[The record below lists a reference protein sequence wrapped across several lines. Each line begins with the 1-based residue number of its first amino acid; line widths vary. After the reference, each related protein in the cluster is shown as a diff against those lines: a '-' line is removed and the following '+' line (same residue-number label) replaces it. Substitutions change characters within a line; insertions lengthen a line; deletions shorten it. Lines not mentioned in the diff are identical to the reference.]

1 MMYYSGIDKDI
12 CFEEFVAEFKLTAR
26 TNEWFEKDYALILGV
41 YLQGPAQYFF
51 RYTYHDDM
59 DFATLCDLL
68 RSEFPCE
75 CFKCKHRTAP
85 ELCVVKE
92 DPALCGEGEPSS
104 VELCVVEEDPAP
116 CGEGEPSSVVD
127 QSNNTDLYSST
138 TDDPQDN
145 EPSDD
150 DDDRGCDVSSQED
163 EDDQGCDVSSHDDTG
178 DQGCDVGGQID
189 DNTEYTDE
197 DKTPGVFNP
206 CITISSDFIPDKDT
220 FVTITQDDHDEVC
233 YRNDYEEHHKLE
245 IINCEFKGF
254 LQKEKEMT
262 QVVTKYDD
270 RSPVMIHKVPKK
282 RFESNMS
289 RKKDRVP
296 GKIKRCM
303 AQKSMVNRKSLH
315 LRHLKEIKSH
325 VSNCKYYCTKFK
337 KQFFLPKF
345 KFWKFYKKKLLDS
358 IFYNY

>member
-1 MMYYSGIDKDI
+1 MMYYSGIDKNI
-12 CFEEFVAEFKLTAR
+12 CFEEFIAEFRLTAR

-92 DPALCGEGEPSS
+92 G
-104 VELCVVEEDPAP
+104 PAP

-220 FVTITQDDHDEVC
+220 FVTITQDDHDEVS

-245 IINCEFKGF
+245 IINCEFIGF

-270 RSPVMIHKVPKK
+270 RSPVMKHKVPKK